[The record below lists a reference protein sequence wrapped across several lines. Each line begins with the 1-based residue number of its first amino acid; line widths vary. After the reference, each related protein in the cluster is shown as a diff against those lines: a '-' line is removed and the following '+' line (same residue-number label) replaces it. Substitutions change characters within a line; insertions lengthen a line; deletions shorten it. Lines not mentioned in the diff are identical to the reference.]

1 MPRGGYRA
9 GAGRKPNPDKPAKK
23 SKKAGGFTD
32 AHGVKS
38 TDAPPEWPFGTAPT
52 ASVTPAAPPAA
63 PATDDQLTALALFQ
77 SIYRDRAQ
85 DIKARI
91 AAAAQALP
99 FEAARPAPMGKKG
112 AKNEAAK
119 QAGASGNR
127 FAAAAPPK
135 LGLVKNGG

>member
-32 AHGVKS
+32 SHGVKS
-38 TDAPPEWPFGTAPT
+38 ADAPAEWPFGTAP
-52 ASVTPAAPPAA
+52 AVPAAPAAPPAA

-77 SIYRDRAQ
+77 SIYRDQAQ
-85 DIKARI
+85 DMKARI

-99 FEAARPAPMGKKG
+99 FEAARPAPLGKKE
-112 AKNEAAK
+112 AKDEAAK
-119 QAGASGNR
+119 KTASK
-127 FAAAAPPK
+127 FAAPGAPPK
-135 LGLVKNGG
+135 LAAVAGRKV